1 MLVHPLVSNMQ
12 TDEEEVKFR
21 TEFMANR
28 KLLEP
33 NTVFSKKSL
42 SIRESMKWMKDKEF
56 ILVSKIKPKQTYET
70 TILVRESLIDL
81 LDELEAQ
88 APIHSGLK
96 HTKED
101 NMKVFAMDL
110 ETVNKDL
117 MGSAL
122 DTTSSLINGQLVP
135 NTNIAGICIAIND
148 MNGYYIP
155 VRHNELDDI
164 PNYTDDEV
172 KEFLESMFSRDIL
185 QVYHNLQY
193 DATILSVNGIVP
205 NEKKVSDTMILSKLS
220 GGNEYHKYKTVAGK
234 YAPVGNGLKPL
245 SQHLLH
251 RPMIEIADMFIEN
264 GLMNP
269 KTKKS
274 ERHIDFNIL
283 PATSATVYAV
293 SDAINTFSLFKLFT
307 SKTEQPYKDRNPY
320 KVQNLATRMDMMT
333 IIHTVSFLNAGV
345 PADIGLAIKTVK
357 TIIRRMILIED
368 RFLKLSGGIPV
379 SSAEKVGIFVGGLLH
394 SEWDKLDNSEP
405 FASKALEDFDMAIK
419 TTTLRDQSVKTTYG
433 FADNVINNLES
444 SINDLKWVSKEVKE
458 IISSAIIYIQ
468 NYRSLQH
475 EKPIY
480 ISMIRNSSFDN
491 RGYSF
496 FKAGLR
502 PVSTDTTRSA
512 SAKGTNG
519 LRLNISTTK
528 TGKTSVSKVAGNGN
542 TSLNIQGL
550 SARPFDQAKIKK
562 VDIDSLPVHI
572 KESLNEMSRRVDK
585 KFEEDLLLV
594 K

>member
-1 MLVHPLVSNMQ
+1 MLVHPLVSSMS
-12 TDEEEVKFR
+12 TEEIEVKFR
-21 TEFMANR
+21 EEFIANR
-28 KLLEP
+28 KILEP

-42 SIRESMKWMKDKEF
+42 SIRESMKWMLEKEF
-56 ILVSKIKPKQTYET
+56 ILVSKVKPKETYET
-70 TILVRESLIDL
+70 TIIIRESLIDF
-81 LDELEAQ
+81 LDELENKATIQ
-88 APIHSGLK
+88 DGLK

-101 NMKVFAMDL
+101 DMKVFAMDL
-110 ETVNKDL
+110 ETVNKDP

-122 DTTSSLINGQLVP
+122 DTTSELINGELIP
-135 NTNIAGICIAIND
+135 NSKIAGICIAINEV
-148 MNGYYIP
+148 NGYYIP
-155 VRHNELDDI
+155 VRHNELDGI
-164 PNYTDDEV
+164 PNYTDEEV
-172 KEFLESMFSRDIL
+172 KEFLDSMFERNIL

-193 DATILSVNGIVP
+193 DATILIVNGIMVDD
-205 NEKKVSDTMILSKLS
+205 KKVSDTMILSKLS
-220 GGNEYHKYKTVAGK
+220 GGDEFHKYKTIAGK

-245 SQHLLH
+245 SQYILH

-269 KTKKS
+269 KTKKT

-293 SDAINTFSLFKLFT
+293 SDAINTFSLFKIFT
-307 SKTEQPYKDRNPY
+307 SKTDETYKDRNPY

-333 IIHTVSFLNAGV
+333 IIHTVSFLTAGV

-357 TIIRRMILIED
+357 TIIRRMILIEE
-368 RFLKLSGGIPV
+368 RFLELSGGIPV
-379 SSAEKVGIFVGGLLH
+379 SSAEKVGIFIGSILH
-394 SEWDKLDNSEP
+394 AEWDKLNNNEP
-405 FASKALEDFDMAIK
+405 FASKALEDFDMAVK
-419 TTTLRDQSVKTTYG
+419 TTTLKDQSVKTTYG
-433 FADNVINNLES
+433 FADNVISNLDVS
-444 SINDLKWVSKEVKE
+444 LANITWVSEETKVVML
-458 IISSAIIYIQ
+458 SAMAYIQ

-480 ISMIRNSSFDN
+480 ISMIRNSTFDN
-491 RGYSF
+491 RGYTF

-519 LRLNISTTK
+519 LRLNIATTK
-528 TGKTSVSKVAGNGN
+528 TGKMSLSKVAGNGN

-550 SARPFDQAKIKK
+550 SARQFDQAKIKK
-562 VDIDSLPVHI
+562 VDIESLPMHI
-572 KESLNEMSRRVDK
+572 RESLNEMTRKVEK
-585 KFEEDLLLV
+585 KFEEDMLLV

>member
-12 TDEEEVKFR
+12 TDEEEAKFR

-88 APIHSGLK
+88 APIHDGLK

-135 NTNIAGICIAIND
+135 NTNIAGICVAIND

-220 GGNEYHKYKTVAGK
+220 GGDEYHKYKTVAGK
-234 YAPVGNGLKPL
+234 YAPVGNGLKQL

-405 FASKALEDFDMAIK
+405 FASKALEDFDMAVK
-419 TTTLRDQSVKTTYG
+419 TTTLKDQSVKTTYG

-444 SINDLKWVSKEVKE
+444 SINNLKWVSKEVKE
-458 IISSAIIYIQ
+458 IISSAMTYIQ

-528 TGKTSVSKVAGNGN
+528 TGKTSISKVAGNGN

-550 SARPFDQAKIKK
+550 SARPFDQTKIKK
-562 VDIDSLPVHI
+562 VDIDSLPAHI

-585 KFEEDLLLV
+585 NFEKDLLLV

>member
-1 MLVHPLVSNMQ
+1 MLVHPLVSSMS
-12 TDEEEVKFR
+12 TEEIEVKFR
-21 TEFMANR
+21 EEFIANR

-42 SIRESMKWMKDKEF
+42 SIRESMKWMLEKEF
-56 ILVSKIKPKQTYET
+56 ILVSKVKPKETYET
-70 TILVRESLIDL
+70 TIIIRESLIDF
-81 LDELEAQ
+81 LDELENKATIQ
-88 APIHSGLK
+88 DGLK

-101 NMKVFAMDL
+101 DMKVFAMDL
-110 ETVNKDL
+110 ETVNKDP

-122 DTTSSLINGQLVP
+122 DTTSELINGELIP
-135 NTNIAGICIAIND
+135 NSKIAGICIAINEV
-148 MNGYYIP
+148 NGYYIP
-155 VRHNELDDI
+155 VRHNELDGI
-164 PNYTDDEV
+164 PNYTDEEV
-172 KEFLESMFSRDIL
+172 KEFLDSMFERNIL

-193 DATILSVNGIVP
+193 DATILIVNGIMVDD
-205 NEKKVSDTMILSKLS
+205 KKVSDTMILSKLS
-220 GGNEYHKYKTVAGK
+220 GGDEFHKYKTITGK

-245 SQHLLH
+245 SQYILH

-269 KTKKS
+269 KTKKT

-293 SDAINTFSLFKLFT
+293 SDAINTFSLFKIFT
-307 SKTEQPYKDRNPY
+307 SKTDETYKDRNPY

-333 IIHTVSFLNAGV
+333 IIHTVSFLTAGV

-357 TIIRRMILIED
+357 TIIRRMILIEE
-368 RFLKLSGGIPV
+368 RFLELSGGIPV
-379 SSAEKVGIFVGGLLH
+379 SSAEKVGIFIGSTLH
-394 SEWDKLDNSEP
+394 AEWDKLNNNEP
-405 FASKALEDFDMAIK
+405 FASKALEDFDMAVK
-419 TTTLRDQSVKTTYG
+419 TTTLKDQSVKTTYG
-433 FADNVINNLES
+433 FADNVISNLDVS
-444 SINDLKWVSKEVKE
+444 LANITWVSEETKVVML
-458 IISSAIIYIQ
+458 SAMAYIQ

-480 ISMIRNSSFDN
+480 ISMIRNSTFDN
-491 RGYSF
+491 RGYTF

-519 LRLNISTTK
+519 LRLNIATTK
-528 TGKTSVSKVAGNGN
+528 TGKMSLSKVAGNGN

-550 SARPFDQAKIKK
+550 SARQFDQAKIKK
-562 VDIDSLPVHI
+562 VDIESLPMHI
-572 KESLNEMSRRVDK
+572 RESLNEMTRKVEK
-585 KFEEDLLLV
+585 KFEEDMLLV